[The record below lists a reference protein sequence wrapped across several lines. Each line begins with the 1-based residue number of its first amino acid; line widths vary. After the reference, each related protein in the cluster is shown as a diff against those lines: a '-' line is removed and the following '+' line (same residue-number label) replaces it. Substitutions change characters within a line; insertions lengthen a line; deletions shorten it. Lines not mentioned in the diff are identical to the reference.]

1 MKHYASILI
10 LMGLGSPAIADNID
24 VPADHP
30 TIQEAIDA
38 ANDFD
43 VIMVAAGTYAE
54 TFINPGGKK
63 VTVQGEMCGGVPAT
77 IIDGGGTGTVLY
89 VVNQEDQDTVFR
101 NLYITNGNGGQG
113 GGMFLW
119 LSTPTVE
126 NCHFVNNAATW
137 GAGLYVTGAITSH
150 IHSCVFQ
157 GNQAAEAGGGVF
169 NFGPQLHLHDCTITG
184 NEGTVFG
191 GGGIY
196 NQQGTIHLHDG
207 SVCDNTP
214 NQVEPD
220 VYSTSGTVL
229 VGESCSP
236 RPGDMDGD
244 GDVDLD
250 DYAALGAKLGICQG
264 DINGDGVVDGADIG
278 LLLGAWGL
286 CS

>member
-1 MKHYASILI
+1 
-10 LMGLGSPAIADNID
+10 
-24 VPADHP
+24 
-30 TIQEAIDA
+30 
-38 ANDFD
+38 
-43 VIMVAAGTYAE
+43 
-54 TFINPGGKK
+54 
-63 VTVQGEMCGGVPAT
+63 
-77 IIDGGGTGTVLY
+77 GTVLY

-101 NLYITNGNGGQG
+101 NLYITNGKGGQG

-169 NFGPQLHLHDCTITG
+169 NFGPQLHLYDCTITG

-196 NQQGTIHLHDG
+196 NQQGTIHLHNG
-207 SVCDNTP
+207 SSVCSNTP

-220 VYSTSGTVL
+220 VYNTSGNVL

-236 RPGDMDGD
+236 PPGDMNGD
-244 GDVDLD
+244 GDVDES
-250 DYAALGAKLGICQG
+250 DYILLQEQLGIIPEDVDADGDVDGDDAARVITAAGSCEG
-264 DINGDGVVDGADIG
+264 DIDFNGTVDVDD
-278 LLLGAWGL
+278 LLDMLAAFGIT
-286 CS
+286 CQ